1 MGRSQQH
8 WPYGNGWLSSSSTR
22 YSEYFEMMFID
33 FYLASIITALS
44 FCSTTNNGGCTWLIK
59 YTTGGCTWLIKYTT
73 RLMDWDAYYFLVLER
88 LWSFKWMTACLEWA
102 VVVLFKTKSAD
113 QSQLCLPWKR
123 TFKTFVNKF
132 NTLTERQLQTVVL
145 PRSYPC
151 HNNAWNI
158 VDFVF
163 NNNNATVLLY
173 NFFISYI
180 IVFRNY

>member
-22 YSEYFEMMFID
+22 YSEYFEMKFID

-59 YTTGGCTWLIKYTT
+59 YTT
-73 RLMDWDAYYFLVLER
+73 RLMDWDVYYFLVLGR
-88 LWSFKWMTACLEWA
+88 LWSFKWMTACLEWT

-113 QSQLCLPWKR
+113 QSQLYLPWKR

-132 NTLTERQLQTVVL
+132 NTLTERQLQTAVL

-163 NNNNATVLLY
+163 NNNKATVLLY
-173 NFFISYI
+173 TFFISYI